1 MPVAITS
8 IAPGNDA
15 LPSATSLA
23 VDSWRANG
31 FAPLSINFDDEVSA
45 LARVFPEIPVTRCS
59 RAEGVFENRYGPS
72 LGALFDS
79 FESDRVICIIN
90 SDIYMMNSNIDQIFK
105 NNPECF
111 IASRRL
117 DISSFGGGILGAY
130 SRGVDAV
137 MFNPS
142 VFSAVLRDERVRS
155 LQLGAPFWDIVLPTI
170 ASFHGQVRF
179 AKPPFLLH
187 VVHPAN
193 WNATDY
199 EILRKV
205 GIEAVLMHARKHAA
219 VSLNAR
225 KFLYIVER
233 TAGPL
238 KRLERSRQFRAV
250 ARVVNAWLLKI
261 EATDPLDP
269 GADLNDPVFRRL
281 APNADGEGSVQ
292 SNGSGPRMNALRR
305 LVLPSALRFRT
316 WKGRKR
322 QQEMES
328 AFHDADKLV
337 M

>member
-15 LPSATSLA
+15 LRGAISLA

-45 LARVFPEIPVTRCS
+45 LARVYPAMPVKRCS

-72 LGALFDS
+72 LGALFDN
-79 FESDRVICIIN
+79 FEADRLVCIIN
-90 SDIYMMNSNIDQIFK
+90 SDIYMMNSNISHIIEGDPQ
-105 NNPECF
+105 CF

-117 DISSFGGGILGAY
+117 DISYFGGENLGEY

-137 MFNPS
+137 IFNPS
-142 VFSAVLRDERVRS
+142 VFSAVLQDERVRS

-170 ASFHGQVRF
+170 ASFHGPVRF
-179 AKPPFLLH
+179 VKPPFLLH
-187 VVHPAN
+187 AIHPAS
-193 WNATDY
+193 WNAKDY
-199 EILRKV
+199 EIIRKV
-205 GIEAVLMHARKHAA
+205 GIKAVLMHARRHAA
-219 VSLNAR
+219 ASLNAR

-238 KRLERSRQFRAV
+238 ERLERPRQYRAI
-250 ARVVNAWLLKI
+250 ARVVNAWLLKL

-269 GADLNDPVFRRL
+269 GADMNDPVFRRL
-281 APNADGEGSVQ
+281 APNADGEGSVR
-292 SNGSGPRMNALRR
+292 SETGRKRMNALRR
-305 LVLPSALRFRT
+305 FVLPPALRFRS

-322 QQEMES
+322 QREMES
-328 AFHDADKLV
+328 AFHDADKV
-337 M
+337 VT